1 MNTLEG
7 RYSVRGEKE
16 AVDREVAQRAKDYFS
31 ALVAGFPQMENLIA
45 GTLTPTLL
53 RKSSLLGS
61 VVTLRVLAGVYRE
74 LKGKHAFNDQMVID
88 FFQKL
93 APHMTGP
100 IYPESVWMANMPDG
114 TNFENTVA
122 IGSRLQSQRAAMA
135 TLIGWA
141 IDKPDFL
148 DTVPARAAI
157 EVEEVST
164 EEEMRVV
171 DEILSR
177 KQVVS

>member
-148 DTVPARAAI
+148 DTVPARAAV

-164 EEEMRVV
+164 EAEMRVV

-177 KQVVS
+177 KEVLE